1 MVIFHSY
8 VTVYQRVTN
17 LWFPVVPSISEKS
30 PVAPLLAS
38 PSQWTLEIVG
48 PTMKSVLC
56 YGAGCSTSRNQS
68 FTYYKMMVFLHH
80 GFSLLPAV
88 TVIMLHIITGE
99 SLASLKRP
107 AKVIAPFL
115 VGEHHSS
122 TPKTSFQEVSK
133 DITNHNFYRLP
144 FPNGRFMTLF
154 YPHYFTFS
162 ASFLGARCA
171 HRPVGQGWTLN
182 AHRPQLSIF
191 VGSGRRCLLSPPYL
205 QVSWV
210 MGVALNHP
218 F

>member
-107 AKVIAPFL
+107 AKVIAQFL

-133 DITNHNFYRLP
+133 DITNHNFYRWYGYHSQMGGLW
-144 FPNGRFMTLF
+144 
-154 YPHYFTFS
+154 HYFTHITLHFQPLSLVRGVPTARS
-162 ASFLGARCA
+162 AKGGHSTLTVPSSPFLL
-171 HRPVGQGWTLN
+171 GQVADVCWVP
-182 AHRPQLSIF
+182 HICRFPE
-191 VGSGRRCLLSPPYL
+191 
-205 QVSWV
+205 SW
-210 MGVALNHP
+210 G
-218 F
+218 